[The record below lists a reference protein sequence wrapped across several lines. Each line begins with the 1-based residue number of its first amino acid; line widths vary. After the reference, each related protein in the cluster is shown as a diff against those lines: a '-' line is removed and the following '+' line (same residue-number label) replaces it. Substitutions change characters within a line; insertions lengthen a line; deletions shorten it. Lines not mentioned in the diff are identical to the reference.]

1 MPIPIIEPLK
11 EEDNATFIETIK
23 NNSTEHKIKTPII
36 KKKDDSKYIQFAKYR
51 NLEKQIRKLFKQ
63 HQLLEQTA
71 ILNHQQNNYKILNS
85 INDELYYLRID
96 IKKHIYRRDFILNEI
111 RQVRGYEYFAETK
124 CLYFERNTG
133 CRDDILCKFRH

>member
-11 EEDNATFIETIK
+11 EEDIATFIETIK

-51 NLEKQIRKLFKQ
+51 NLEKQIRILFKQ
-63 HQLLEQTA
+63 QLLLEQIT

-85 INDELYYLRID
+85 INDELYRLRID
-96 IKKHIYRRDFILNEI
+96 ITRHIYRRDFILNEI
-111 RQVRGYEYFAETK
+111 RQVRGHEYFAETK
-124 CLYFERNTG
+124 CLYFESNNG
-133 CRDDILCKFRH
+133 CRDGILCRFRH